1 MAEWSGAVEDLGINQ
16 PWESSH
22 RNLQHGKVIGGK
34 ILKATSCDYCA
45 NYVYD
50 EESESG
56 ELYVIRPKQKPKS
69 IAENATWT
77 YPVWSADKKRTN
89 YLW

>member
-1 MAEWSGAVEDLGINQ
+1 MSE
-16 PWESSH
+16 
-22 RNLQHGKVIGGK
+22 IGGK
-34 ILKATSCDYCA
+34 IYCVA
-45 NYVYD
+45 DYD

-77 YPVWSADKKRTN
+77 YPVWSADKKGTN